1 MVVTSG
7 LELVAREDE
16 RARLRQFIGD
26 LADDPSGVVIR
37 GDAGIGKTMLWRT
50 AVEAAGQAGVKVLLT
65 RCAEAEMPLALGGL
79 ADLLEDAFSEV
90 EQELAAHQRKAL
102 ALAVGAE
109 SPTEEASAGIALPRA
124 FLACLRSLADR
135 GPVLVAI
142 DDVQWLDPPSRR
154 IIAFALKRL
163 GDAPVGILAT
173 QRGDTD
179 DPLDLHH
186 ALDEWFAEIR
196 LGPLSSGALHHLVR
210 TRLGVRIPRP
220 LMARVHE
227 ASGGNPMFALEFARS
242 LVGRHRPQLGP
253 MSMPESLQELVNAR
267 VRDYPQNIRRLL
279 AIVAAA
285 DHPTP
290 SLLAA
295 VDARVSGVLHAAL
308 DTGGVVID
316 DDGVIRFTHPLLASS
331 AYGELRP
338 PQRRTLHAHL
348 ADVSEDV
355 EERARHRALASAE
368 PDATT
373 AAFLDE
379 AAAHASARGAPEA
392 AAELAEEAVRL
403 TPAADVSERDERALA
418 VAVYLG
424 DAGRTADAADW
435 LDRRLAAG
443 LAGPRRARALLL
455 RVGIVEHDLEAGCR
469 ALTEAL
475 EHVGEDK
482 ALRARALL
490 WMSGCQLYRGDLG
503 ASEEAAR
510 QAQSAAEEAGDPA
523 LLASALA
530 VVADRADLARRPENG
545 LLDRAIALA
554 EVHGTE
560 PLRPTLRCVLG
571 ERLLREGNLNG
582 ARALLEVELGAAFR
596 AGIEPARYRILRSL
610 VDVEWRAGDWQVA
623 ERYLDEAWEFV
634 VDSGGLWA
642 EAEVLERKGRLAALR
657 GDVDDAR
664 SFVAQGIARA
674 EAMHWPHLAAMNRWV
689 LGFLELS
696 LGEPARA
703 WQALQDVPRT
713 PTWGRLEVVNAMADG
728 VEILVAVGQL
738 EAADELLA
746 QLQDEAR
753 DGHLWAAAAALRC
766 TALLLLA
773 RGDAAAA
780 VAAATDAADRF
791 EVAGCRLDRGRA
803 LLVGGEALH
812 RLGERRLAAVELA
825 AARAVCA
832 ELGAP
837 LWLDRAEKE
846 LRRASPRPRH
856 DRELTN
862 AERRVASLVAA
873 GRTNREVSAQLFTT
887 VGTVEVHLTR
897 VYRKLGLRSRTEL
910 ARAVAEGTLD
920 LSDV

>member
-1 MVVTSG
+1 VVVTSG

-26 LADDPSGVVIR
+26 LADGPSGVVIR

-279 AIVAAA
+279 AIVVAA

-379 AAAHASARGAPEA
+379 AAAHASARGAPHH
-392 AAELAEEAVRL
+392 R
-403 TPAADVSERDERALA
+403 PHP
-418 VAVYLG
+418 
-424 DAGRTADAADW
+424 DAPNPTRH
-435 LDRRLAAG
+435 R
-443 LAGPRRARALLL
+443 PSNP
-455 RVGIVEHDLEAGCR
+455 CF
-469 ALTEAL
+469 
-475 EHVGEDK
+475 GE
-482 ALRARALL
+482 
-490 WMSGCQLYRGDLG
+490 
-503 ASEEAAR
+503 
-510 QAQSAAEEAGDPA
+510 
-523 LLASALA
+523 
-530 VVADRADLARRPENG
+530 
-545 LLDRAIALA
+545 
-554 EVHGTE
+554 
-560 PLRPTLRCVLG
+560 
-571 ERLLREGNLNG
+571 
-582 ARALLEVELGAAFR
+582 
-596 AGIEPARYRILRSL
+596 
-610 VDVEWRAGDWQVA
+610 
-623 ERYLDEAWEFV
+623 
-634 VDSGGLWA
+634 
-642 EAEVLERKGRLAALR
+642 
-657 GDVDDAR
+657 
-664 SFVAQGIARA
+664 
-674 EAMHWPHLAAMNRWV
+674 
-689 LGFLELS
+689 
-696 LGEPARA
+696 
-703 WQALQDVPRT
+703 
-713 PTWGRLEVVNAMADG
+713 G
-728 VEILVAVGQL
+728 V
-738 EAADELLA
+738 
-746 QLQDEAR
+746 
-753 DGHLWAAAAALRC
+753 
-766 TALLLLA
+766 
-773 RGDAAAA
+773 
-780 VAAATDAADRF
+780 
-791 EVAGCRLDRGRA
+791 
-803 LLVGGEALH
+803 
-812 RLGERRLAAVELA
+812 
-825 AARAVCA
+825 
-832 ELGAP
+832 
-837 LWLDRAEKE
+837 
-846 LRRASPRPRH
+846 
-856 DRELTN
+856 
-862 AERRVASLVAA
+862 RRVC
-873 GRTNREVSAQLFTT
+873 RNAQ
-887 VGTVEVHLTR
+887 
-897 VYRKLGLRSRTEL
+897 
-910 ARAVAEGTLD
+910 ARPQRHRGVRQG
-920 LSDV
+920 